1 MENVLLILLVG
12 LLNLLSFY
20 FGAKLSTNKEQFTI
34 NPMKAYGNHV
44 EEKERK
50 VAKQEY
56 SEKQR
61 EMRINLDNIDNYDGT
76 GLGQK
81 NFE

>member
-1 MENVLLILLVG
+1 MENILLILIVG

-20 FGAKLSTNKEQFTI
+20 FGSKLSTNKEEFTI
-34 NPMKAYGNHV
+34 NPVKMHENYV
-44 EEKERK
+44 EKKEKS

-56 SEKQR
+56 NERQR
-61 EMRINLDNIDNYDGT
+61 EMQINLENIGNFDGT

-81 NFE
+81 KFD

>member
-1 MENVLLILLVG
+1 MENILLILLVG

-34 NPMKAYGNHV
+34 NPMKAYENHV

-56 SEKQR
+56 NEKQR
-61 EMRINLDNIDNYDGT
+61 EMRINLENIDNYDGT